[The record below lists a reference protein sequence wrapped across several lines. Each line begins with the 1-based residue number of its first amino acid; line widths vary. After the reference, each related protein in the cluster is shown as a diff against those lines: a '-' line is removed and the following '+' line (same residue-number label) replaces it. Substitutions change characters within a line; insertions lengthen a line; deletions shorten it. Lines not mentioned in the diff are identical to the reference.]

1 MDICTN
7 HQVFKSLH
15 NGLHT
20 IVEQLNLNFSKA
32 WDEISLIQ
40 QHILKQDGVT
50 KGFHKELVDKLGS
63 FVDDYLLCKGISTDW
78 HTLVNNHCLA
88 TEKILESL
96 GANCLKLFDH
106 YDVVATRCN
115 QKEEQINAIKA
126 DVSRLTHIVKN
137 TQPAIGSSPT
147 FETLEKRLK
156 QLELSISE
164 KDAKIIQLQ
173 TDISLIL
180 LSYSK
185 LWEDK
190 SNSESRL
197 VDIIIDLTSCMV
209 KLEACSYSQLSVYS
223 KSSLRIFFLETN
235 SKASLEPSKST
246 PSTAPMVAP
255 VLHVKLEQ
263 LYDKYKL
270 YANHLPKS
278 NCKSNLYNF
287 LIF

>member
-7 HQVFKSLH
+7 HQDIKSLH

-40 QHILKQDGVT
+40 QHILKQDGVI
-50 KGFHKELVDKLGS
+50 KGFLKELVDKLGS
-63 FVDDYLLCKGISTDW
+63 FVDDFLHCKGISGDW
-78 HTLVNNHCLA
+78 HNLVNNHCIA

-115 QKEEQINAIKA
+115 QQEDQINSIKA
-126 DVSRLTHIVKN
+126 DVSRLTHVVK
-137 TQPAIGSSPT
+137 TAQPAVGSSLT
-147 FETLEKRLK
+147 LETLEKRLK

-173 TDISLIL
+173 TDTSLIL

-190 SNSESRL
+190 SNSESCL
-197 VDIIIDLTSCMV
+197 VDSIIDLTSCMV
-209 KLEACSYSQLSVYS
+209 KLETCSYSA
-223 KSSLRIFFLETN
+223 N
-235 SKASLEPSKST
+235 SQST
-246 PSTAPMVAP
+246 P
-255 VLHVKLEQ
+255 
-263 LYDKYKL
+263 
-270 YANHLPKS
+270 
-278 NCKSNLYNF
+278 
-287 LIF
+287 